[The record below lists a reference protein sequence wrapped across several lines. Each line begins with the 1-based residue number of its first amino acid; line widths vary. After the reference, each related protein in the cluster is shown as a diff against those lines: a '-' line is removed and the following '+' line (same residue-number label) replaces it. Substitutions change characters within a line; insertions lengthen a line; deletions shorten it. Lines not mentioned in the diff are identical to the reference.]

1 LKEEKQQL
9 ESEVDK
15 WGDNTSDLIVVAKDM
30 GMMLVEMSDFT
41 RGAGPLK
48 STMEL
53 IATAKEIAD
62 AASAF
67 DKLVRTAVAEVE

>member
-41 RGAGPLK
+41 RLSHSPFYGCN
-48 STMEL
+48 S
-53 IATAKEIAD
+53 
-62 AASAF
+62 
-67 DKLVRTAVAEVE
+67 V